1 MKLEITPRARKY
13 IQEKGGSA
21 TAQVDDRLTGG

>member
-1 MKLEITPRARKY
+1 MMVTVTPRARQY

-21 TAQVDDRLTGG
+21 TAQIDDRLTGG